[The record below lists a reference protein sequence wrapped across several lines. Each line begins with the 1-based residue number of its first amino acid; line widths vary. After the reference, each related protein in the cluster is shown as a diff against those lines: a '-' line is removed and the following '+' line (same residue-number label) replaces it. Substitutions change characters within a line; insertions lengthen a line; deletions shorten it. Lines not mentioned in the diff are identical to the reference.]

1 MGGQPLILTFR
12 RTGLSENDV
21 HETDATEKIKSSRYV
36 WSFLALTCL
45 LSWPFWL
52 ASGVLPRRGL
62 GAFDFRWLFAQI
74 GVFGPSLAALLMSV
88 IIRKELRYNALRMLP
103 ILLLPL
109 VIPGVLTAASAP
121 LGVAEFTLLPSIATV
136 VVSIA
141 VILFFSPLNRR
152 LSIPGTGKTYG
163 RPEARWIFLSIIFF
177 PALFLL
183 AWLLVN
189 LRGGE
194 WTISTLQGN
203 VGEFVWILLVSFAH
217 NLLLGG
223 SLGEEIGWR
232 GFLLPQLLK
241 RNSPLAASLILGVV
255 WALWHL
261 PIDLYAG
268 YLLEGPAAILIRMIT
283 VLPLAILFTWF
294 YLQSKGNLLVALFL
308 HTSINILPDLGFSQ
322 YDVSTILYVIFAAI
336 AVLIV
341 SAFSQVFRSNS

>member
-1 MGGQPLILTFR
+1 M
-12 RTGLSENDV
+12 
-21 HETDATEKIKSSRYV
+21 HEIDTTKKTTSNGYV
-36 WSFLALTCL
+36 WSFLVLTCL

-74 GVFGPSLAALLMSV
+74 GVFGPSLTALLVSG
-88 IIRKELRYNALRMLP
+88 IIRKELRYNTLRMLP
-103 ILLLPL
+103 ALLLPL
-109 VIPGVLTAASAP
+109 VIPGVLTAANAP
-121 LGVAEFTLLPSIATV
+121 LGVAEFRPLPSVVTV
-136 VVSIA
+136 VVSTA

-152 LSIPGTGKTYG
+152 LSSPGTGGTYG
-163 RPEARWIFLSIIFF
+163 RPGAKWILLSITFF
-177 PALFLL
+177 PGLFLL

-189 LRGGE
+189 LQGGD
-194 WTISTLQGN
+194 WTVSTFQGK
-203 VGEFVWILLVSFAH
+203 VGGFAWILLVSFAH

-255 WALWHL
+255 WSLWHL

-268 YLLEGPAAILIRMIT
+268 YLLEGPAAILIRIIS

-294 YLQSKGNLLVALFL
+294 YLQSNRSLLVALFL

-322 YDVSTILYVIFAAI
+322 YDVSVILFVIFTAI
-336 AVLIV
+336 AALIV
-341 SAFSQVFRSNS
+341 SAFTRVFRSGS

>member
-1 MGGQPLILTFR
+1 VTEMDA
-12 RTGLSENDV
+12 NK
-21 HETDATEKIKSSRYV
+21 ETTSNRHI
-36 WSFLALTCL
+36 WIFLALTCL

-74 GVFGPSLAALLMSV
+74 GVFGPSLAALIVSGIV
-88 IIRKELRYNALRMLP
+88 RKESRYNALRILP
-103 ILLLPL
+103 TLLLPL
-109 VIPGVLTAASAP
+109 VLPGILIAASAP
-121 LGVAEFTLLPSIATV
+121 PGVTEFQPLPSVATA

-152 LSIPGTGKTYG
+152 LASPGTGETYG
-163 RPEARWIFLSIIFF
+163 RPGVKWILLSVVFL
-177 PALFLL
+177 PCLFLL

-189 LRGGE
+189 LQGGD
-194 WTISTLQGN
+194 WTISAFEGSLGS
-203 VGEFVWILLVSFAH
+203 FAWILLVSFAH

-232 GFLLPQLLK
+232 GFLLPKLLK
-241 RNSPLAASLILGVV
+241 KHSPLVASLILGVV

-268 YLLEGPAAILIRMIT
+268 YLLEGPAAILIRTIS
-283 VLPLAILFTWF
+283 VIPLAILFTWF

-308 HTSINILPDLGFSQ
+308 HTSINILSDLGFSQ
-322 YDVSTILYVIFAAI
+322 YDGSATWFAILTAIVALVVSRYSRVFWS
-336 AVLIV
+336 V
-341 SAFSQVFRSNS
+341 SWHTWRT